1 MVFEE
6 NKREEL
12 KQLNTELVPAALGKR
27 SVAFF
32 MDAVLLFIFIQMIYL
47 LIPKFF
53 DDYSRNEFNNLINQV
68 SLFSNDDHF
77 DSQKMANF
85 IQESNISEQTFQ
97 IIITIFLLSFLL
109 PILYFFCGEAFFQGQ
124 TLGKATF
131 GLRTVSFEDHG
142 NPSLPKHMIRAIIK
156 GITTIFLV
164 PSPIILLSMLNFFYC
179 LLNPNKRCIHDLLSG
194 TVTKQPA
201 PSTQ

>member
-1 MVFEE
+1 MEFEAD
-6 NKREEL
+6 KKEEV
-12 KQLNTELVPAALGKR
+12 KSELIPASLGKR

-32 MDAVLLFIFIQMIYL
+32 MDAVLLFILIQMIYL

-53 DDYSRNEFNNLINQV
+53 DENSRREFNNLINQI

-77 DSQKMANF
+77 DSQKMATF

-142 NPSLPKHMIRAIIK
+142 IPSLLKHLIRAIIK

-164 PSPIILLSMLNFFYC
+164 PSPIILLSMLNFLYC

-194 TVTKQPA
+194 TVTTQPA

>member
-1 MVFEE
+1 MEFEI
-6 NKREEL
+6 NKKEEI
-12 KQLNTELVPAALGKR
+12 KSELVPASLGKR

-32 MDAVLLFIFIQMIYL
+32 MDAVLLFILIQMIYL

-53 DDYSRNEFNNLINQV
+53 DEYSRGEFNNLINQI
-68 SLFSNDDHF
+68 SLFSNDDQF
-77 DSQKMANF
+77 DSKKMATF

-97 IIITIFLLSFLL
+97 MIFTIFLLSFLL
-109 PILYFFCGEAFFQGQ
+109 PILYFFCGEAFFHGQ

-142 NPSLPKHMIRAIIK
+142 IPSLLKHLIRAITK

-164 PSPIILLSMLNFFYC
+164 PSPIILLSMLNFLYC

-194 TVTKQPA
+194 TVTTQPA

>member
-1 MVFEE
+1 MEFEAD
-6 NKREEL
+6 KKEEV
-12 KQLNTELVPAALGKR
+12 KSELIPASLGKR

-32 MDAVLLFIFIQMIYL
+32 MDAVLLFILIQMIYL

-53 DDYSRNEFNNLINQV
+53 DENSRREFNNLINQI

-77 DSQKMANF
+77 DSQKMATF
-85 IQESNISEQTFQ
+85 IQESNISEQTFE

-109 PILYFFCGEAFFQGQ
+109 PILYFFSGEAFFQGQ

-142 NPSLPKHMIRAIIK
+142 IPSLLKHLIRAIIK

-164 PSPIILLSMLNFFYC
+164 PSPIILLSMLNFLYC

-194 TVTKQPA
+194 TVTTQPA

>member
-1 MVFEE
+1 MEFEE

-12 KQLNTELVPAALGKR
+12 NTELVPASLGKR

-85 IQESNISEQTFQ
+85 IQESNISEQTLQ
-97 IIITIFLLSFLL
+97 IIITIF
-109 PILYFFCGEAFFQGQ
+109 Y
-124 TLGKATF
+124 
-131 GLRTVSFEDHG
+131 
-142 NPSLPKHMIRAIIK
+142 
-156 GITTIFLV
+156 
-164 PSPIILLSMLNFFYC
+164 
-179 LLNPNKRCIHDLLSG
+179 
-194 TVTKQPA
+194 
-201 PSTQ
+201 

>member
-1 MVFEE
+1 MEFDD
-6 NKREEL
+6 NNRAEL
-12 KQLNTELVPAALGKR
+12 KQLNTELVPASLGKR

-53 DDYSRNEFNNLINQV
+53 DDHSRNEFNNLINQV
-68 SLFSNDDHF
+68 SLFSNDEHF

-97 IIITIFLLSFLL
+97 IIISIFLLSFLL

-142 NPSLPKHMIRAIIK
+142 NPSLPKHLIRAIIK

-164 PSPIILLSMLNFFYC
+164 SLPYHIVEYAQFFLLLTE
-179 LLNPNKRCIHDLLSG
+179 PK
-194 TVTKQPA
+194 
-201 PSTQ
+201 